1 MYKTDFLRQSVDMLL
16 LVAKIT
22 SFHGLQ
28 EVFDTLMFLLCGFT
42 GLLGD
47 PPVREEGDERGSG
60 REGEGGHGVLTWEI
74 ILRVAHAWGEEAETT
89 GS

>member
-1 MYKTDFLRQSVDMLL
+1 MLL

-47 PPVREEGDERGSG
+47 PPVRREEGHERGGG
-60 REGEGGHGVLTWEI
+60 REGDLSAWEI
-74 ILRVAHAWGEEAETT
+74 ILRVAHAWDEEAG